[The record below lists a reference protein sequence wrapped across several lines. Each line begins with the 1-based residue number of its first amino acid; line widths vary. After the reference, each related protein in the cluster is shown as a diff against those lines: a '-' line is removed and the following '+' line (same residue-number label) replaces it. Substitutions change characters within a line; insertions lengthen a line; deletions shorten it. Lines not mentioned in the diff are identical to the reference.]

1 MINIMKNR
9 KRVSKFK
16 QLKKSVNLNMSEIK
30 EQSIEISN
38 DDIEIT

>member
-1 MINIMKNR
+1 MKNR